1 MGLLTDFLKDEQFL
15 LGMGLLSA
23 GSQGKAPGE
32 AVIPSLL
39 QTAQLKK
46 AFTPT
51 DNRTE
56 LQKNIGSIYPKGSPE
71 YNNAMKE
78 KLLPTKDA
86 RTPLMKNIEAAGV
99 KKGTPEYNNFI
110 LTKLFPP
117 ETSTNLI
124 KNIEAMGLKQGT
136 PEFNNAMSAAIAKT
150 EAGFDASSPFG
161 KNASKNK
168 SISSATFS
176 MSGADKL
183 IYIANLTKQ
192 SPEAFGLKGKILGFG
207 SGVQKEI
214 QGMFVNDMS
223 NFNIDE
229 GAMEILGNPDFSK
242 MSSLENSLKVNI
254 ARTRNPAGKLMKDML
269 VEAKQDANL
278 TGLGGVKKV
287 REKLPTLFKEFMENS
302 KSQYKLAGM
311 SDPQIDILIKAK
323 TQEFENALGI
333 KIEKSSKKNKSGLPQ
348 YEIINGKLVLK
359 KEDE

>member
-1 MGLLTDFLKDEQFL
+1 MGLLTDLLKDEQFL
-15 LGMGLLSA
+15 LGAGLLSA

-32 AVIPSLL
+32 ALIPSLL
-39 QTAQLKK
+39 QTGQLKK

-51 DNRTE
+51 DKRTE
-56 LQKNIGSIYPKGSPE
+56 LQKNMGSIYPEGSPE
-71 YNNAMKE
+71 YNDAMKQ

-99 KKGTPEYNNFI
+99 EKGTPEYNNFI

-117 ETSTNLI
+117 ETSTQLI

-168 SISSATFS
+168 AVSSATFS
-176 MSGADKL
+176 FAGADKL
-183 IYIANLTKQ
+183 TYIANLTNQ
-192 SPEAFGLKGKILGFG
+192 SPEVFGLKGSVLGFG

-214 QGMFVNDMS
+214 QGMFVNDIS

-229 GAMEILGNPDFSK
+229 GAMELLANPDFSS

-269 VEAKQDANL
+269 SEAKQDANL
-278 TGLGGVKKV
+278 TGLGGVIKV
-287 REKLPTLFKEFMENS
+287 REKLPTLFKEFMDNAR
-302 KSQYKLAGM
+302 SQYKLGGM
-311 SDPQIDILIKAK
+311 SDPQIDILINAK
-323 TQEFENALGI
+323 TKEFENALGG
-333 KIEKSSKKNKSGLPQ
+333 KVKKSSKKNKGGLPQ
-348 YEIINGKLVLK
+348 YEIVDGKLVLK

>member
-1 MGLLTDFLKDEQFL
+1 MGLLTDLLKDEQFL
-15 LGMGLLSA
+15 LGAGLLSA

-32 AVIPSLL
+32 ALIPSLL
-39 QTAQLKK
+39 QTGQLKK

-51 DNRTE
+51 DKRTE
-56 LQKNIGSIYPKGSPE
+56 LQKNMGSIYPVGSDE
-71 YNNAMKE
+71 YNAGMKQ

-99 KKGTPEYNNFI
+99 EKGTPEYNNFI

-117 ETSTNLI
+117 ETSTQLI

-168 SISSATFS
+168 AVSSATFS
-176 MSGADKL
+176 FAGADKL
-183 IYIANLTKQ
+183 TYIANLTKQ
-192 SPEAFGLKGKILGFG
+192 SPEVFGLKGSVLGFG

-214 QGMFVNDMS
+214 QGMFVNDIS

-229 GAMEILGNPDFSK
+229 GAMELLANPDFSS
-242 MSSLENSLKVNI
+242 MSALENSLKVNI

-278 TGLGGVKKV
+278 TGLGGVIKV
-287 REKLPTLFKEFMENS
+287 REKLPTLFKEFMDNAR
-302 KSQYKLAGM
+302 SQYKLGGM
-311 SDPQIDILIKAK
+311 SDPQIDILINAK
-323 TQEFENALGI
+323 TKEFENALGG
-333 KIEKSSKKNKSGLPQ
+333 KVKKSSKKNKGGIPQ
-348 YEIINGKLVLK
+348 YDIVDGKLVLR